1 MEKLKQDAAEI
12 NSRKEQ
18 LAAEMKEIKATQTEL
33 EAKKAKVN
41 KLREQRAYMLYKA
54 QEEEQSSQEE
64 YERLLAISENIAS
77 MLRNME
83 NAGGGAPAGQGGTGQ
98 FMCLV
103 MVLLLPI
110 MVGERIRFSVR
121 LSTIAV
127 WILRLIRERRFT
139 LLTAAR
145 LYTAAGLAAT
155 ATA

>member
-83 NAGGGAPAGQGGTGQ
+83 TQAA
-98 FMCLV
+98 
-103 MVLLLPI
+103 VLLQDKAVQVSLCGLVTVRLPPT
-110 MVGERIRFSVR
+110 MVGERIRFSVQP
-121 LSTIAV
+121 STIAV

-145 LYTAAGLAAT
+145 LFTAVGLEAT

>member
-1 MEKLKQDAAEI
+1 MLQKIISRDLELLEKLKQDAAEI

-83 NAGGGAPAGQGGTGQ
+83 NAGGGLLQDKAVQVSLCG
-98 FMCLV
+98 LV
-103 MVLLLPI
+103 TVRLPPT
-110 MVGERIRFSVR
+110 MVGERTDFRYNQVP
-121 LSTIAV
+121 
-127 WILRLIRERRFT
+127 
-139 LLTAAR
+139 
-145 LYTAAGLAAT
+145 
-155 ATA
+155 